1 MQKLHEERAS
11 TVVERRVADND
22 DEVVEIE
29 TAVKAATS
37 VLNKKGSSTEIIAAA
52 TSAAQAAIAS
62 AREQAILPAKLDEFG
77 RDLNLQKRMDMK
89 RRAEARKRRRAQY
102 DSKRLTSTEVD
113 GHQKVEGESSTDES
127 DSESAAYQSNRNLLL
142 QTAAQIFSDAAEE
155 FSQLAV
161 VKRRFE
167 EWKRDYSATYRDA
180 YMSLSIPS
188 IFSPYVRLELLKWDP
203 LHENADFFDMNWYD
217 VFKSFIVLIVY
228 VALKNVSICKTN
240 INRRC
245 NFL

>member
-22 DEVVEIE
+22 DEIREIE

-37 VLNKKGSSTEIIAAA
+37 ILNKKGSSTEMIAAA

-62 AREQAILPAKLDEFG
+62 AREQANLPMKLDEFG

-89 RRAEARKRRRAQY
+89 RRADARKRRRAQY
-102 DSKRLTSTEVD
+102 DSKRLASTKVD

-127 DSESAAYQSNRNLLL
+127 DSESAAYQSNRDLLL
-142 QTAAQIFSDAAEE
+142 QTADQIFSDAAEE
-155 FSQLAV
+155 FSQLSV
-161 VKRRFE
+161 VKQRFE
-167 EWKRDYSATYRDA
+167 EWKRDFSAAYRDA
-180 YMSLSIPS
+180 YMSLSIPA

-203 LHENADFFDMNWYD
+203 LHENADFNAMNWY
-217 VFKSFIVLIVY
+217 
-228 VALKNVSICKTN
+228 KT
-240 INRRC
+240 I
-245 NFL
+245 